1 MTTSTDTLT
10 APETALQLMATLVEA
25 GQPFSYTPA
34 TASEGTLTTA
44 TVRYRLF
51 VAGGYSEEPRFRR

>member
-1 MTTSTDTLT
+1 MTTTDALT
-10 APETALQLMATLVEA
+10 APETALQLMTSLVDA

-34 TASEGTLTTA
+34 TASEGALTTA
-44 TVRYRLF
+44 TTRYRLF